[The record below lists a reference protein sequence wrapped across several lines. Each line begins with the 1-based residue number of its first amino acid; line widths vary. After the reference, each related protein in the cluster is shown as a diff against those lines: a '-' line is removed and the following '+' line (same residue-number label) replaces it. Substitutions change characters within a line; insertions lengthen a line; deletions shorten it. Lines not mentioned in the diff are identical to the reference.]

1 MPRRVAA
8 LLAEPH
14 TCSPP
19 LNYPILPLTAAAAVV
34 GASALCAF
42 AAAHDLHL
50 VLKLAGAG

>member
-14 TCSPP
+14 TYSPP
-19 LNYPILPLTAAAAVV
+19 LNYPILPLAAAAAVV

-42 AAAHDLHL
+42 TAAHDLHV
-50 VLKLAGAG
+50 VLKLAGVG